1 VEREAVVTRL
11 FVPLVEAARSGGVSE
26 LEALVR
32 AVWPYAYRISQS
44 ILHDRALAE
53 DAAQE
58 ACAVLFRHI
67 KRLRAAPAFTVW
79 FYRIV
84 VREALAIRKRAFATT
99 IELEPSSSSLLDDVL
114 TRIEVLDALME
125 LLAPQRVCVAL
136 SVCGEMSSREIGAVL
151 EISDSTVRF
160 HIMRARRTL
169 EKSLSHLNEHIRSRE
184 ETPDGAA

>member
-1 VEREAVVTRL
+1 VTRL

-32 AVWPYAYRISQS
+32 AVWPYAYRISRS

-58 ACAVLFRHI
+58 ACAILFQHV
-67 KRLRAAPAFTVW
+67 KRLRAAQAFTVW

-84 VREALAIRKRAFATT
+84 VREALAIRRPTF
-99 IELEPSSSSLLDDVL
+99 EMVSESEPSSSTHLDDAL
-114 TRIEVLDALME
+114 TRIEVLNALME
-125 LLAPQRVCVAL
+125 LPTPQRVCVAL
-136 SVCGEMSSREIGAVL
+136 NVCGRMNSREIGAVL

-160 HIMRARRTL
+160 HILRAKRTL
-169 EKSLSHLNEHIRSRE
+169 EKSLSHLNECIMSSK
-184 ETPDGAA
+184 ETPYGAA